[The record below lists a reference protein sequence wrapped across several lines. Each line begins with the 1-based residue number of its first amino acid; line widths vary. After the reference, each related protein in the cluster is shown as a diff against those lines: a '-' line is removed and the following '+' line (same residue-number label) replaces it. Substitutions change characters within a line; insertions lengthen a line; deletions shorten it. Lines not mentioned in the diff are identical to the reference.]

1 MRVFRVSERDK
12 GIVDSQRC
20 LDCLL
25 RHIRVEVKVLWG
37 GGEGEAG
44 ALGAAGFLETLE
56 KNLSMPSFFSSFRSS
71 ISEGADESSDES
83 SSDIMLR
90 AMYRV

>member
-1 MRVFRVSERDK
+1 MSGLSAKTYSCGGE
-12 GIVDSQRC
+12 GS
-20 LDCLL
+20 L
-25 RHIRVEVKVLWG
+25 G